1 MKAETLKPFVTLD
14 KTPQID
20 LLKTTTTTTT
30 KGHDNL
36 LYIKAESILRLNRVL
51 NKLKKNVWHD
61 DWL

>member
-1 MKAETLKPFVTLD
+1 MSALRKVRLIRSKRLI
-14 KTPQID
+14 Q
-20 LLKTTTTTTT
+20 TTTTTTT